1 MKTNAMF
8 RTLFPTLAAAML
20 AGATLL
26 PAAPAHAGDLS
37 NATLGCYIDTSAWDV
52 TTPYY
57 CETGWTPYNGAG
69 IPGSAFFEVSGLP
82 AGNYSFTWT
91 NLNTGL
97 GGQCGGTTCGLSIG
111 LHQSVTFSVLIRD
124 NDTGA
129 TTTVVA
135 QAYYYDG
142 WS

>member
-1 MKTNAMF
+1 MKSKAMF

-20 AGATLL
+20 AGATIF

-37 NATLGCYIDTSAWDV
+37 NATLGCYVDTSAWDV
-52 TTPYY
+52 TTPDY
-57 CETGWTPYNGAG
+57 CDAAWTPYNGAR

-111 LHQSVTFSVLIRD
+111 LHQSLTFSVLIRD
-124 NDTGA
+124 NNTNA
-129 TTTVVA
+129 TTTVIA

-142 WS
+142 WN

>member
-1 MKTNAMF
+1 MKSRTIF
-8 RTLFPTLAAAML
+8 PTLFPALAAALL
-20 AGATLL
+20 AGATLV

-52 TTPYY
+52 TTPDY
-57 CETGWTPYNGAG
+57 CSTGWTPYNGAG
-69 IPGSAFFEVSGLP
+69 IPGSAYFEVSGLP

-97 GGQCGGTTCGLSIG
+97 SGQCGGTACGLSIG